1 MKCLLLLI
9 LGVVICAVAGGIL
22 KYQIFDDDTDDPTVL
37 FAGFVI
43 FLMGIVLSIGAMCMY
58 GEKIESKTKI
68 QPELVVVT
76 KNGVSDTTYVYRR

>member
-43 FLMGIVLSIGAMCMY
+43 FLMGIVLSIGAMHMY

>member
-1 MKCLLLLI
+1 MKCLLLLV
-9 LGVVICAVAGGIL
+9 LGIVICAVAGGII

-43 FLMGIVLSIGAMCMY
+43 LSMGILVSIGAMHMY

-68 QPELVVVT
+68 QPEVVVVT
-76 KNGVSDTTYVYRR
+76 RNGVSDTTYVYRR